1 METKLVKVT
10 EQNLDEVAA
19 EAASLLTSGHIAA
32 IPTETVYGLA
42 GSALNDDACSAIFE
56 AKGRPA
62 DNPFIV
68 HVSDLLMLSSVVTS
82 LTPEAAELAKRF
94 WPGPLTM
101 ILKKSDEI
109 SRVATCGLDTVAVR
123 MPSHPVANRII
134 AEAGIPLAA
143 PSANLSGRPSPTS
156 AQHVFDDMDGRIP
169 LIVDAGSCEVGVE
182 STVVSLA
189 GDVPT
194 ILRPGIISLEE
205 IREVLPDAI
214 VARAVKS
221 GLTDGERVLSPGLK
235 YKHYAPRAHVVLIKG
250 DFDSYC
256 EYVRAHAQSA
266 AYAMCFDG
274 ETELVG
280 IPAVSYGPEDNPKIQ
295 AKRLFS
301 TLRALDKFGADN
313 VFARCPSDEG
323 EGLAVY
329 NRLVRAAGFDVVE
342 L

>member
-1 METKLVKVT
+1 METKLVRT
-10 EQNLDEVAA
+10 NEANLDEVAL
-19 EAASLLTSGHIAA
+19 EAAALLNSGHLVA

-42 GSALNDDACSAIFE
+42 ANALSDDACRAVFE

-68 HVSDLLMLSSVVTS
+68 HVSDLLMLSSVIVN
-82 LTPEAAELAKRF
+82 LTPEAAALAKRF

-101 ILKKSDEI
+101 ILKKSEEI
-109 SRVATCGLDTVAVR
+109 SSVATCGLDTVAVR

-143 PSANLSGRPSPTS
+143 PSANLSGRPSPTT
-156 AQHVFDDMDGRIP
+156 AQHVLDDMDGKIP
-169 LIVDAGSCEVGVE
+169 LIVDGGACSVGVE
-182 STVVSLA
+182 STVVSLV
-189 GDVPT
+189 DEVPT

-205 IREVLPDAI
+205 IREVLPDAV

-221 GLTDGERVLSPGLK
+221 GLTDGEKVLSPGLK
-235 YKHYAPRAHVVLIKG
+235 YKHYAPRARVTLVKG
-250 DFDSYC
+250 DFDSFC
-256 EYVRAHAQSA
+256 EFVRAHAQSA

-280 IPAVSYGPEDNPKIQ
+280 IPAVSYGPEDDPRVQ

-301 TLRALDKFGADN
+301 TLRALDRFGADT
-313 VFARCPSDEG
+313 VYARCPSDRG